1 MHWLEYFRSSPKG
14 TAHIAKER
22 LQVVIAHERAER
34 NAPAYLPLLKRD
46 ILNAIR
52 KYVRIAE
59 DQVSMQMEQ
68 EGDYEILEL
77 NITLPEAQKRA
88 SGE

>member
-1 MHWLEYFRSSPKG
+1 M
-14 TAHIAKER
+14 
-22 LQVVIAHERAER
+22 IAHERAER

-46 ILNAIR
+46 IMNAIR

-77 NITLPEAQKRA
+77 NITLPETQKRA